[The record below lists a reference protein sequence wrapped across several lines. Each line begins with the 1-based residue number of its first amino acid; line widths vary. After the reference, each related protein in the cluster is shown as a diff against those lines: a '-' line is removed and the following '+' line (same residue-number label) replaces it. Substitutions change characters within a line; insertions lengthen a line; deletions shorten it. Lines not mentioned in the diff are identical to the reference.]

1 MGIWYATRE
10 DVKQALDA
18 KETARNNSQVD
29 RAIRAASRS
38 VDGLC
43 HRVFYPQQATR
54 SWDWPA
60 APGPRPWRLWLDAN
74 ELIRL
79 DSLASG
85 GRAIDTAEVLLEPNA
100 YGPPFSRIEL
110 NMGSN
115 AVFGGGPTPQRDIVV
130 MGLFGYRDDATT
142 VGTHTGI
149 NATATTLTVD
159 AAASAALGVGSL
171 IRLDDERLTVTG
183 RSMTDTGQTLTAALD
198 QQMKT
203 VTVPVADG
211 GAFAETE
218 TILVDAERMR
228 VEEIAGST
236 LIVRR
241 AWDGSPN
248 APHDAG
254 AAVYASRTLR
264 VERGAV
270 GTTAAAHTAGGSV
283 LRWDPPPLVRQLA
296 IAEAV
301 RAIAFESAGGARVLR
316 AGESGKEGKPD
327 LGQLQA
333 LRDATYDEHGRKAR
347 SRGV

>member
-1 MGIWYATRE
+1 MTIWYATRE
-10 DVKQALDA
+10 DVKAALDS
-18 KETARNNSQVD
+18 KETARNNARID
-29 RAIRAASRS
+29 RAVSAASRS

-43 HRVFYPQQATR
+43 HRTFYPQQATR

-60 APGPRPWRLWLDAN
+60 TPGPRPWRLWLDAN

-79 DSLASG
+79 DALTSG
-85 GRAIDTAEVLLEPNA
+85 GRAIDAADVLLEPNQ
-100 YGPPFSRIEL
+100 YGPPYSRIEL
-110 NMGSN
+110 NIGSN
-115 AVFGGGPTPQRDIVV
+115 SAFGGGPTPQRDIVV
-130 MGLFGYRDDATT
+130 SGLFGYRDDTTT
-142 VGTHTGI
+142 VGTHTGL
-149 NATATTLTVD
+149 TTSATTLTVD

-171 IRLDDERLTVTG
+171 LRLDDERLTVTG
-183 RSMTDTGQTLTAALD
+183 RSMTDTGQTLTATLD

-203 VTVPVADG
+203 VAVAVASG
-211 GAFAETE
+211 AAFAETE
-218 TILVDAERMR
+218 TILIDAERMR
-228 VEEIAGST
+228 VEEIAGDT

-248 APHDAG
+248 APHSSG
-254 AAVYASRTLR
+254 AAIYAPRALR

-270 GTTAAAHTAGGSV
+270 GTLAAAHSPGGDV

-316 AGESGKEGKPD
+316 SGETSKEGKPD
-327 LGQLQA
+327 LGALQA

>member
-18 KETARNNSQVD
+18 KETARNNAQVD
-29 RAIRAASRS
+29 RAISAASRS

-43 HRVFYPQQATR
+43 HRTFYPQQATR

-74 ELIRL
+74 ELISL
-79 DSLASG
+79 DSLTSG
-85 GRAIDTAEVLLEPNA
+85 GRAIDTADVLLEPNQ
-100 YGPPFSRIEL
+100 YGPPYNRIEL
-110 NMGSN
+110 NISSN
-115 AVFGGGPTPQRDIVV
+115 STFGGGPTPQRDIVGF
-130 MGLFGYRDDATT
+130 GLFGYRDDSTA
-142 VGTHTGI
+142 VGTRTGLG
-149 NATATTLTVD
+149 ASETTLTVD

-171 IRLDDERLTVTG
+171 LRLDDERLTVTG
-183 RSMTDTGQTLTAALD
+183 RSMADTGQTITADLD

-203 VTVPVADG
+203 VMVPVADG
-211 GAFAETE
+211 SEFAQTE
-218 TILVDAERMR
+218 TILIDAERMR
-228 VEEIAGST
+228 VEEIAGNN

-248 APHDAG
+248 APHSSG
-254 AAVYASRTLR
+254 AVIYAPRALR
-264 VERGAV
+264 VERGVV

-283 LRWDPPPLVRQLA
+283 LRWDPPPLVRQLT

-301 RAIAFESAGGARVLR
+301 WIIAFESAGGARVLR
-316 AGESGKEGKPD
+316 SGESGKEGKPD
-327 LGQLQA
+327 LGALQA

-347 SRGV
+347 TRGV